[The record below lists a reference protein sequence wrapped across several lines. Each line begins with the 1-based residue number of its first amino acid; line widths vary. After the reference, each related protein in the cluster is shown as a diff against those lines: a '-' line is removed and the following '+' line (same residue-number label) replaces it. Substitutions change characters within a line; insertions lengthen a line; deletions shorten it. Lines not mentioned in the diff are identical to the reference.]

1 MKTSAGKI
9 CAHMRWL
16 LLGVAVFLGGLF
28 EFALNGCQKPG
39 GSTGAGKAPDRAPS
53 GRSGQKG
60 SSVDL
65 GKARRGVARGPSG
78 AISINGQCKQTE
90 RDGYAEDATVKVSR
104 GTVTELKWKITVPK
118 RGTCR
123 FNASQ
128 FKQTKT
134 SPTVELLA
142 RNGSGC
148 KLLMWSDVRR
158 VTLAHAGCAKFCT
171 RGVYDKAWPVMFNP
185 QERPLRRHSA
195 VDSMVWEVVI
205 GMENPCPARHTV
217 ENIFR
222 LIHCVRSRA

>member
-1 MKTSAGKI
+1 MKTSAGNI
-9 CAHMRWL
+9 CAHARWL
-16 LLGVAVFLGGLF
+16 LLGVALLLGACSSLPDWVP
-28 EFALNGCQKPG
+28 KPG
-39 GSTGAGKAPDRAPS
+39 GSTGAGKAPDRAPG

-65 GKARRGVARGPSG
+65 GKARRGVARGSSG

-90 RDGYAEDATVKVSR
+90 RDGYAEDAIVKVAR

-148 KLLMWSDVRR
+148 KLLMWSDARR
-158 VTLAHAGCAKFCT
+158 ITLAHAGCAKFCT

-185 QERPLRRHSA
+185 KSGRCADIRR
-195 VDSMVWEVVI
+195 
-205 GMENPCPARHTV
+205 
-217 ENIFR
+217 
-222 LIHCVRSRA
+222 